1 MTKNGDDPLLPA
13 SENITNLIEPPTE
26 EETNNAITSNLGNI
40 LVLVS
45 LHQPNI
51 EQSDNPR

>member
-13 SENITNLIEPPTE
+13 DENISNLIEPPTE

-45 LHQPNI
+45 LH
-51 EQSDNPR
+51 